1 MTIEEM
7 LALDPG
13 RELDAHIAVMVMGFK
28 EVTIVGNHY
37 FTDPIDTSLKEYSM
51 DISAAWEVVE
61 KFPYAIISRAEIF
74 EENNY
79 HAVEIYT
86 DVEMGLSA
94 RVEAKTAPEAI
105 CKAAL
110 LAVLGEEE
118 A

>member
-37 FTDPIDTSLKEYSM
+37 FTDPIDTSLKEYST
-51 DISAAWEVVE
+51 DIAAAWEIVSKLKD
-61 KFPYAIISRAEIF
+61 KFDVSVYTDQNGMYAAEINF
-74 EENNY
+74 YVVDDCE
-79 HAVEIYT
+79 
-86 DVEMGLSA
+86 
-94 RVEAKTAPEAI
+94 TAQEAI